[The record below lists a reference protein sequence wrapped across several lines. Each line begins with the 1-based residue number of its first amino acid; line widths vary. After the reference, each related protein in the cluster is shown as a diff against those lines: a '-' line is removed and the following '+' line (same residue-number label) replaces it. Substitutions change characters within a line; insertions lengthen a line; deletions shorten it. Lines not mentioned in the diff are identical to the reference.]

1 MLYRIYSLFLSLQL
15 FFKALSGGVYAAFY
29 RSQRKGELLGY
40 FVVFIA
46 GDVQAEGRTKVG
58 GQLLYHP
65 AQFFVF
71 YGAIAIAVIA
81 THYLLFG
88 VCIALFALM
97 RIEVSI
103 AHNGAQP
110 PCKVVVL
117 SVQRSAMHRLE
128 QGLLYKILGGGP
140 IGRKPRCIPAQQGD
154 DLNQPTVEFCTFH
167 YTRTAV
173 RYC

>member
-1 MLYRIYSLFLSLQL
+1 MLCRICSLFLSLQL
-15 FFKALSGGVYAAFY
+15 FFKALSGSVYAAFY
-29 RSQRKGELLGY
+29 CSQREDEFLGY

-46 GDVQAEGRTKVG
+46 GDVQAEGCAKVG

-81 THYLLFG
+81 ADYLLFG

-97 RIEVSI
+97 HIEVGV
-103 AHNGAQP
+103 AHNSTEP

-154 DLNQPTVEFCTFH
+154 GLNQPTVEFCTFH

-173 RYC
+173 SYC

>member
-29 RSQRKGELLGY
+29 RSQREGELLGY

-46 GDVQAEGRTKVG
+46 GDVQTEGCAKVG

-97 RIEVSI
+97 RIEVGV
-103 AHNGAQP
+103 AHNSAQP

-117 SVQRSAMHRLE
+117 AVQRSAMHRLE

-154 DLNQPTVEFCTFH
+154 DLNQPTIEFCTFH

-173 RYC
+173 SYC

>member
-29 RSQRKGELLGY
+29 CSQREGEFLGY

-46 GDVQAEGRTKVG
+46 GDVQTEGCAKVG

-65 AQFFVF
+65 TQLFVF

-103 AHNGAQP
+103 AHNSTEP

-117 SVQRSAMHRLE
+117 AVQRSAMHRLE

-140 IGRKPRCIPAQQGD
+140 IGGKPRCIPAQQGD

-173 RYC
+173 SYC